1 LALLENYEKGARWL
15 TPVILASW
23 EAEIGRIVVQGH
35 PVFKKKKKSSRN
47 SITTEKSW
55 LWWHIPAIEAK
66 VGSLK

>member
-35 PVFKKKKKSSRN
+35 PVFKKKKKKLKKLHFNR
-47 SITTEKSW
+47 EKLVVVAYTCHRS
-55 LWWHIPAIEAK
+55 
-66 VGSLK
+66 